1 MQLENTKQ
9 NKLKSSEKNAKSK
22 PTNKHV
28 VKKKIKNNE
37 PPGEIM
43 TEKNDKL
50 IPELES
56 GAFSEIE
63 FNYNSQKKIIIAEE
77 AILSSFD
84 RNSDDFS
91 DLVSDT
97 SSNILKRNR
106 KDCSVK
112 SPLWD
117 HFTVKNDLVTCNHC
131 VPEKKFSGKTATINL
146 KYHLE
151 HKHPARF
158 QDLDAKI
165 KNIQSITNTK
175 PEENQPKITAFVHAK
190 SSKERQNEFRDDII
204 KVLLATGSAAYML
217 ENAEFIGFF
226 QKYLPEYKLPYRQLY
241 NEITFRLYDSYREVI
256 AQMLSKNPTKLSLTF
271 DGWNSITGNHFFGVT
286 GIKS

>member
-1 MQLENTKQ
+1 MSL
-9 NKLKSSEKNAKSK
+9 
-22 PTNKHV
+22 
-28 VKKKIKNNE
+28 
-37 PPGEIM
+37 
-43 TEKNDKL
+43 
-50 IPELES
+50 
-56 GAFSEIE
+56 
-63 FNYNSQKKIIIAEE
+63 
-77 AILSSFD
+77 FD

-106 KDCSVK
+106 KDGSVK

-165 KNIQSITNTK
+165 KK
-175 PEENQPKITAFVHAK
+175 F
-190 SSKERQNEFRDDII
+190 
-204 KVLLATGSAAYML
+204 KVLQILSLRKINLRLPPLFTR
-217 ENAEFIGFF
+217 NP
-226 QKYLPEYKLPYRQLY
+226 QKRGRMSSEM
-241 NEITFRLYDSYREVI
+241 I
-256 AQMLSKNPTKLSLTF
+256 LSKSC
-271 DGWNSITGNHFFGVT
+271 
-286 GIKS
+286 